1 MTRSA
6 RNDPPDDGGN
16 KNAGSF
22 CQVWKDSEKGV
33 RGRYIMIIKRRKV
46 AAAVTLIEAMVAM
59 TILAVAVIGAS
70 GYRYYAMLDARKASM
85 QRTAA
90 AIALSLCENWRGR
103 GLDHTIDYDPV
114 TYLSPELDIRVWGSG
129 PAVPADFP
137 NKLGSYRIV
146 VEGVHYWATLC
157 WKDDAATPG
166 LRALNVVI
174 AWQQAGT
181 ASEITTYSADAKTFK
196 LTTYVSN

>member
-1 MTRSA
+1 ML
-6 RNDPPDDGGN
+6 
-16 KNAGSF
+16 AGSEGSF
-22 CQVWKDSEKGV
+22 SQVWKDSEKGV

-59 TILAVAVIGAS
+59 TILAVAVLGAS

-103 GLDHTIDYDPV
+103 GFDHTADYDPV

-129 PAVPADFP
+129 PAVPAGFTQLP
-137 NKLGSYRIV
+137 TPGGRCQII
-146 VEGVHYWATLC
+146 VEGVYYWATLS

>member
-1 MTRSA
+1 M
-6 RNDPPDDGGN
+6 
-16 KNAGSF
+16 
-22 CQVWKDSEKGV
+22 V
-33 RGRYIMIIKRRKV
+33 IKKRKV

-59 TILAVAVIGAS
+59 TILAVAVLGAS

-103 GLDHTIDYDPV
+103 GFDHTADYNPTDP
-114 TYLSPELDIRVWGSG
+114 TYLGDSPKLDITVSGSG